1 MKKWL
6 KQLIYIGFKG
16 TEQIEIIQ
24 GYLDSKYR
32 VKQEENMEKLEDI
45 KAYLDNGLIK
55 EKKKAR

>member
-6 KQLIYIGFKG
+6 KQLIYIGFRG